1 MFSFRTTVL
10 LLWLGSLALA
20 HHSTAPYDL
29 VHGTIIEGEVTRFEW
44 ENPHVH
50 IYLDVTGED
59 AEIEHWTVEM
69 ESPSILG
76 RLGWKKDSLKPGDRI
91 SVTGGRAKNGSL
103 QIRAAHVVLPDR
115 RNLPAL
121 APVEN

>member
-1 MFSFRTTVL
+1 VFRFRITVL
-10 LLWLGSLALA
+10 LLWLGPIALA

-29 VHGTIIEGEVTRFEW
+29 VHGTIISGEVTRFEW

-50 IYLDVTGED
+50 IYVDITGED

-91 SVTGGRAKNGSL
+91 SVTGGRAKNGSF
-103 QIRAAHVVLPDR
+103 QIRAVHVVLPDGR
-115 RNLPAL
+115 KLPAL

>member
-1 MFSFRTTVL
+1 MRAL
-10 LLWLGSLALA
+10 LLFLLLGVSALA
-20 HHSTAPYDL
+20 HHSTATYDL
-29 VHGTIIEGEVTRFEW
+29 VHGTIIVGEVKRFAW

-76 RLGWKKDSLKPGDRI
+76 RLGWKKDTVAPGNQI
-91 SVTGGRAKNGSL
+91 SVTGGRAKNGTF
-103 QIRAAHVVLPDR
+103 QIRAVHVVLPDGR
-115 RNLPAL
+115 KLPAL
-121 APVEN
+121 PPVDN

>member
-1 MFSFRTTVL
+1 MFSIRFTVL
-10 LLWLGSLALA
+10 LLWLGAVALA
-20 HHSTAPYDL
+20 HHSTAIYDL
-29 VHGTIIEGEVTRFEW
+29 VHGTIIAGDVTRFEW
-44 ENPHVH
+44 ENPHIH
-50 IYLDVTGED
+50 IYLEITGEN

-91 SVTGGRAKNGSL
+91 SVTGGRAKNGSF
-103 QIRAAHVVLPDR
+103 QIRAVHVLLPDGR
-115 RNLPAL
+115 KLPAL

>member
-1 MFSFRTTVL
+1 MFRFRVTVL
-10 LLWLGSLALA
+10 LILLAPIALA
-20 HHSTAPYDL
+20 HHSTAAYDL
-29 VHGTIIEGEVTRFEW
+29 IHGTILTGEVQRFAW

-76 RLGWKKDSLKPGDRI
+76 RLGWKKESLKPGNQI
-91 SVTGGRAKNGSL
+91 SVTGGRAKNGSF
-103 QIRAAHVVLPDR
+103 QIRAAYVVLPDR
-115 RNLPAL
+115 LKLPAL
-121 APVEN
+121 PPVDN